1 MEFDSPLWLLIVL
14 PLVFAAGWVVARFD
28 LRQWRDASHQTS
40 NDYFC
45 GLNYLLNEQ
54 QDQAIDAFI
63 KAVQNDPDT
72 TELHFALGNLFRR
85 RAEYLRAGL
94 AHQHLLARAD
104 ISQADRERAQ
114 FALAQDYIQAGTI
127 DYAEEILQQLQSTR
141 FATEANVAQLRLYE
155 RVSEW
160 PKANAL
166 IAHMHAQ
173 GQGDFS
179 ARQAH
184 YLCEQAQ
191 ALLQADDIVQAQA
204 LLTQAITCAPQAARA
219 RLSLA
224 QLLHHHLGQSGAAL
238 ELLLDLAQA
247 APSALPLAAPL
258 LVTTAQATGRSDE
271 ILTLLRTHY
280 QVTQSLDLLDAVV
293 ALEGDGNAQQHYLV
307 HMEQAPSLMAL
318 ARWLEYSTHT
328 LPAPAQRALDTSTH
342 PLTRYRCAA
351 CGFQS
356 QTYLWRC
363 FSCQKWDT
371 YPVRRVEDL

>member
-1 MEFDSPLWLLIVL
+1 MEFDPLWLLIVL

-40 NDYFC
+40 NDYFR

-63 KAVQNDPDT
+63 KAVQSDPDT

-85 RAEYLRAGL
+85 RAEYLRAGRV
-94 AHQHLLARAD
+94 HKHLLARAD
-104 ISQADRERAQ
+104 ISQADRERALY
-114 FALAQDYIQAGTI
+114 ALAQDYLQAGTI
-127 DYAEEILQQLQSTR
+127 DYAEETLGQLQSTR
-141 FATEANVAQLRLYE
+141 FATEANLALLRLYE

-160 PKANAL
+160 PQANAL
-166 IAHMHAQ
+166 IAQMHAQ

-179 ARQAH
+179 VRQSH

-191 ALLQADDIVQAQA
+191 ALLQANDMLQAQA
-204 LLTQAITCAPQAARA
+204 LLIQAIACAPQTARA
-219 RLSLA
+219 RLALA
-224 QLLHHHLGQSGAAL
+224 QLHHQLGQSTTAL
-238 ELLLDLAQA
+238 ELLLELPRA
-247 APSALPLAAPL
+247 APASLPLAAPL
-258 LVTTAQATGRSDE
+258 LVTTAQATGRNDE

-280 QVTQSLDLLDAVV
+280 QATRSLDLLDAMV
-293 ALEGDGNAQQHYLV
+293 ALEGDGNVQQHYLAHV
-307 HMEQAPSLMAL
+307 QQEPSLIAL
-318 ARWLEYSTHT
+318 ARWLGYST
-328 LPAPAQRALDTSTH
+328 LPAEAQRALDNITD
-342 PLTRYRCAA
+342 PLMRYRCAA

-371 YPVRRVEDL
+371 YPARRVEEL